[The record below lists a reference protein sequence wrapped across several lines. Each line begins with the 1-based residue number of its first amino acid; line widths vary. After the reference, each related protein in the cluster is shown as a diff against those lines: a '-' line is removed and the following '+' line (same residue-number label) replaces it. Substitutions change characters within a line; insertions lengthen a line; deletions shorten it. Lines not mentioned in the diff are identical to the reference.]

1 MPRIRHNGS
10 LPFKRFFLPILSA
23 LLVCMVSFAPAYSE
37 ETGSSGLSIELNATQ
52 QDGERC
58 RLVFLANNTTGKD
71 IDSLSLETVLFD
83 ASGTFLRLTLFDFKA
98 LPNGR
103 PRVRQFAVPKTA
115 CTDLGRI
122 LINGTSVCKVA
133 GADATLCEKELKL
146 ETKTKLELI
155 G

>member
-1 MPRIRHNGS
+1 MLVPFG
-10 LPFKRFFLPILSA
+10 LPQA
-23 LLVCMVSFAPAYSE
+23 AFAEDAAQKS
-37 ETGSSGLSIELNATQ
+37 LSIELNAAQ

-58 RLVFLANNTTGKD
+58 RLVFLATNATGQD

-83 ASGTFLRLTLFDFKA
+83 AGGTFLRLTLFDFKE

-103 PRVRQFAVPKTA
+103 PRVRQFAVPKTPCA
-115 CTDLGRI
+115 DLGRI

-133 GADATLCEKELKL
+133 GADASLCENELKL